1 VRRLRGHLVC
11 RQPSPAELQQRTPIV
26 VTARDQQILAAIY
39 QQGFLTTDLVELA
52 FFGPPRAPHRPSTRS
67 YERLRQLWLWQYTER
82 IELPVAR
89 IAGGRRPF
97 LYALGQRGVPL
108 VAAYSGDGAQAVQR
122 RRLDRLNALFID
134 HDLEAAALWANVQAL
149 TRPYCIRRFAWT
161 PERELRARRVRVRDP
176 QTRRW
181 LPFLP
186 DAYFE
191 IEYLDGAVQCCL
203 VEIDMGTQALRYVR
217 RKLRAFELALA
228 QGLFAR
234 HWHRPEFEVLIL
246 TPSLARLE
254 HVWEAARQEV
264 AEERWPWYAL
274 TTFAGLDP
282 AAFGGEIWRTLEDER
297 VGLLYAQAL
306 PSEPS
311 PGGQAA
317 GAVSH
322 SATRSPVPGGRGGP
336 AR

>member
-1 VRRLRGHLVC
+1 M
-11 RQPSPAELQQRTPIV
+11 
-26 VTARDQQILAAIY
+26 
-39 QQGFLTTDLVELA
+39 
-52 FFGPPRAPHRPSTRS
+52 
-67 YERLRQLWLWQYTER
+67 
-82 IELPVAR
+82 
-89 IAGGRRPF
+89 
-97 LYALGQRGVPL
+97 
-108 VAAYSGDGAQAVQR
+108 
-122 RRLDRLNALFID
+122 
-134 HDLEAAALWANVQAL
+134 
-149 TRPYCIRRFAWT
+149 
-161 PERELRARRVRVRDP
+161 RDP

-191 IEYLDGAVQCCL
+191 IEYRGGDVQCCL

-234 HWHRPEFEVLIL
+234 HWRRPEFEGLIL
-246 TPSLARLE
+246 TPSPARLE

-282 AAFGGEIWRTLEDER
+282 SAFGREIWRTLEDER

-317 GAVSH
+317 GAASH
-322 SATRSPVPGGRGGP
+322 SATRSLVPGGRGGP